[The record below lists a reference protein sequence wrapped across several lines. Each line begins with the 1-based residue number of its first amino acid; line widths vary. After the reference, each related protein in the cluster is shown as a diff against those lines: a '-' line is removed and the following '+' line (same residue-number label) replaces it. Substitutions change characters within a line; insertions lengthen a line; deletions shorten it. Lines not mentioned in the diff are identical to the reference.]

1 MKFDQQQFET
11 TWQNFSPYHE
21 KLKLSAYFFDNI
33 PSTNQKLWELI
44 SAGQA
49 LPLVAIAS
57 TQSAGRGQW
66 GRTWQSPS
74 GGLYLS
80 LALAT
85 QMSAQNAPHLTLCSA
100 WGIATALRSKSI
112 PVALKWPNDL
122 ILEGRKLGGI
132 KAETR
137 IQQGQITQAV
147 IGIGINWTNPVP
159 EIGINLQSFLKKQTL
174 ISSIESLEILA
185 TIAIHGVLS
194 GYQRYI
200 QQGIEGLLP
209 SYLELLDNLGR
220 SVVVNGCP
228 GVIVGVTPLGKLR
241 VRLRSPGAITE
252 IYLEPGQISLGYQ
265 HNRDD

>member
-1 MKFDQQQFET
+1 MKFDRQQFET
-11 TWQNFSPYHE
+11 TWQNFSPHHE
-21 KLKLSAYFFDNI
+21 KLKLSAHFFDDI

-44 SAGQA
+44 AAGQA

-66 GRTWQSPS
+66 GRTWQSQL

-85 QMSAQNAPHLTLCSA
+85 QIPAKNASHLTICSA

-122 ILEGRKLGGI
+122 ILQGGKLGGI

-147 IGIGINWTNPVP
+147 IGVGINWTNPVP
-159 EIGINLQSFLKKQTL
+159 DIGINLQSFLKKQPT
-174 ISSIESLEILA
+174 ISSIASLEILA
-185 TIAIHGVLS
+185 AIAIHGILS

-200 QQGIEGLLP
+200 KQGIEGLLP
-209 SYLELLDNLGR
+209 SYLEVLASLGR
-220 SVVVNGCP
+220 SVIVNGCP
-228 GVIVGVTPLGKLR
+228 GVIVGVTPLGELR
-241 VRLRSPGAITE
+241 VRLRSPGAVTE
-252 IYLEPGQISLGYQ
+252 IHLQPGQISLGYENKQ
-265 HNRDD
+265 